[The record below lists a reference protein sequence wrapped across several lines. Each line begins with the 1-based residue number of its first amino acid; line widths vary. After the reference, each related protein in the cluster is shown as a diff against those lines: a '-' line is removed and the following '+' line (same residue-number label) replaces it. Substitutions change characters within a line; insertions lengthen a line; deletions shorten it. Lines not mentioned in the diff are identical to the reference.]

1 MMRVT
6 YLYCLVNK
14 KQNSNIENSE
24 LINALVS
31 GFHYVITKQ
40 DYLNEINVFPVADGD
55 TGTNLS
61 LTLTSALE
69 VTKIS
74 DRKNLHQLLE
84 KVAEALLDSAR
95 GNSGAI
101 FAQFFQGL
109 SDFSD
114 GYNQFNVHSLS
125 KAINQ
130 GYQYAYE
137 ALTSP
142 REGTVLSVMHAF
154 ANSITELISENPNI
168 GFEEIINKAQL
179 SVDKALLNTTQQ
191 LSILKKAGLVDSGAQ
206 GFVFLIKG
214 MSYYLENKEIKK
226 SPNNPFVNSIKKQ
239 KYTSASNHQ
248 SQFRFCTECFINSDE
263 INRKKLK
270 EALVSHGDS
279 MVLAGSK
286 HKVKVHIHTDYPD
299 KVFTVAKKFGEV
311 TGKKAD
317 DMFIQQ
323 DTVMNKSK
331 KFVVITDSGADISD
345 EDIERLNIHMV
356 PCRIQFGDEDYLDKV
371 SISSKEF
378 YFKIKENKNY
388 PTTSR
393 PSPGEFLRQ
402 FQFLTSHYEK
412 VLSITLS
419 SHASGTYEGAK
430 LAAKRNKLSKNI
442 QVIDSL
448 NASMGQGQLTVLA
461 AECAAAGLS
470 INEALQIIK
479 KEIPKIKTFIM
490 LQDLTY
496 AVKGGRLPR
505 WVKLITDFFQLTPIM
520 CIKKNGKI
528 GIATCFFGRRNQIS
542 KYAKF
547 ISSLHYNN
555 EKIQVGIG
563 HAVLE
568 RGAEELARK
577 LQKNIKQID
586 KMTICELGPALGAH
600 GGPGTLTV
608 STCPVISIDN
618 LTDRVN

>member
-1 MMRVT
+1 M
-6 YLYCLVNK
+6 NK
-14 KQNSNIENSE
+14 KQNPNIENSE

-40 DYLNEINVFPVADGD
+40 DYLNQINIFPVADGD

-61 LTLTSALE
+61 LTIASALE
-69 VTKIS
+69 VIKTNDK
-74 DRKNLHQLLE
+74 KNLQKLL
-84 KVAEALLDSAR
+84 KLISEALLDNAR

-109 SDFSD
+109 SDHSKE
-114 GYNQFNVHSLS
+114 YSQFTVHSLS
-125 KAINQ
+125 RAFNQ

-137 ALTSP
+137 ALTTP
-142 REGTVLSVMHAF
+142 REGTILSVMHTF
-154 ANSITELISENPNI
+154 ADSVAKLVSENPNTE
-168 GFEEIINKAQL
+168 FEEIINIAQL
-179 SVDKALLNTTQQ
+179 DVDKALLNTTQQ

-214 MSYYLENKEIKK
+214 MSYYLKNKEIK
-226 SPNNPFVNSIKKQ
+226 SLPNTPFVNAIRKQ
-239 KYTSASNHQ
+239 ENIYASNHQ
-248 SQFRFCTECFINSDE
+248 SQFRYCTECFINSNE

-270 EALVSHGDS
+270 EALVDHGDS

-286 HKVKVHIHTDYPD
+286 HKVKVHIHTNYPD

-311 TGKKAD
+311 SGKKAD

-323 DTVMNKSK
+323 NTVTNKSK
-331 KFVVITDSGADISD
+331 KFAVITDTGADISD

-356 PCRIQFGDEDYLDKV
+356 PCRIQFGNEDYLDKV

-378 YFKIKENKNY
+378 YLKIKGNKNY

-393 PSPGEFLRQ
+393 PSPGDFLRQ

-412 VLSITLS
+412 VLSINLS

-430 LAAKRNKLSKNI
+430 LAARRNKLSENI
-442 QVIDSL
+442 YVIDSL

-461 AECAAAGLS
+461 AECATAGLS
-470 INEALQIIK
+470 INKTLQIIK
-479 KEIPKIKTFIM
+479 KKIPKIKTFIM
-490 LQDLTY
+490 LQDLTF
-496 AVKGGRLPR
+496 AVNGGRLPK
-505 WVKLITDFFQLTPIM
+505 WVKFIANIFQLTPIM

-528 GIATCFFGRRNQIS
+528 GIAACFFGRRNQIR

-547 ISSLHYNN
+547 ISSLYHDN
-555 EKIQVGIG
+555 EKVQVGIG
-563 HAVLE
+563 HAVFE
-568 RGAEELARK
+568 EGAEKLAK
-577 LQKNIKQID
+577 KIQKKIKQID

-608 STCPVISIDN
+608 SICPVTSADKFSN
-618 LTDRVN
+618 RVD